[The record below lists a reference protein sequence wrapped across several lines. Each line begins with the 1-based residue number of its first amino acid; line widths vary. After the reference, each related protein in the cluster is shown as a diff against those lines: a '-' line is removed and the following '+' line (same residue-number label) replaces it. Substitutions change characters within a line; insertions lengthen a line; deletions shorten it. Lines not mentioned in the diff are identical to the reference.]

1 MKASGKED
9 KMHLP
14 GNRPLVLSSLRFL
27 RPPPLLVSFF
37 PRLRRLDHFALGFG
51 AASYSFS
58 RVGLA
63 LSFSTFLMRPSRKS
77 KSRR

>member
-27 RPPPLLVSFF
+27 RPPAAGVVLSPLAAVGPLC
-37 PRLRRLDHFALGFG
+37 LGFW
-51 AASYSFS
+51 SSFVLLS

-63 LSFSTFLMRPSRKS
+63 PSFSTFLMRPSRKS

>member
-27 RPPPLLVSFF
+27 RPPRCWCRSFPACGGWTTLPWVLEQLRTPF
-37 PRLRRLDHFALGFG
+37 PGSAWR
-51 AASYSFS
+51 Y
-58 RVGLA
+58 
-63 LSFSTFLMRPSRKS
+63 PSPHS
-77 KSRR
+77 